1 MLALEKRAVSKKKKT
16 SHRQPKSSLN
26 RRPFLHHNDMMKH
39 GQIIKIVIYDTVKYG
54 NSNGIEIGGDL
65 HIWKWKRR
73 SGDFLIIS
81 RWQFS
86 FDWNS
91 NRFLCFGSNII
102 WCEKTFHDVNDQFW
116 YLLMKIVFCSCCREF
131 PPLQITYETSPS
143 T

>member
-1 MLALEKRAVSKKKKT
+1 MIQSNMETQTVSKLVAIYSSGKGNEEVVF
-16 SHRQPKSSLN
+16 SH
-26 RRPFLHHNDMMKH
+26 
-39 GQIIKIVIYDTVKYG
+39 
-54 NSNGIEIGGDL
+54 
-65 HIWKWKRR
+65 
-73 SGDFLIIS
+73 IIS

-143 T
+143 TREFCPADKPLLSINEFVGTALNQWQIVGTTA